1 MREMNNREAMTLAL
15 NFFKGNISLSLGAIV
30 ILIAVALLR
39 FVPLLGIVFA
49 IAYPVL
55 SFSLQI
61 YLARQIP
68 DSGETDEKNEIGRI
82 ASETKLHDYFLRY
95 IDIAAGGFAGF
106 FMILLLLMM
115 LFMAM
120 IGGSVDM
127 QTVSGSDMEAFAA
140 SISTSGTLGTLSLFL
155 ILSMVLGYL
164 LPGVMGEVLLAE
176 SFGDAFKKSWKL
188 FSPSYWKRTL
198 NGDYFML
205 VLIWSAIVFVA
216 ALILSWLAVS
226 IILLPVALIGIYC
239 LSLYNA
245 VIYVFAHRYLD

>member
-1 MREMNNREAMTLAL
+1 
-15 NFFKGNISLSLGAIV
+15 
-30 ILIAVALLR
+30 
-39 FVPLLGIVFA
+39 
-49 IAYPVL
+49 
-55 SFSLQI
+55 
-61 YLARQIP
+61 
-68 DSGETDEKNEIGRI
+68 
-82 ASETKLHDYFLRY
+82 
-95 IDIAAGGFAGF
+95 
-106 FMILLLLMM
+106 MM

-239 LSLYNA
+239 RSLYNA